1 LETLNKKYATA
12 VTVGCRL
19 NQTDTALIFDQL
31 IKNGFEIVKHDED
44 KELSVII
51 INTCT
56 VTASASQK
64 SRQYA
69 RSLKR
74 KHPNA
79 LILVTGC
86 DVDTEEASWKKE
98 PDIDVLVTNKNK
110 DKIIE
115 FILDKFKDKPPSP
128 LVDATSR
135 KNFKINNTGYYPFK
149 SRANIK
155 IQTGCDMYCT
165 YCIVPYGRGSSASRE
180 WNDTLGEFKALV
192 EKGHNEIVLTGVN
205 IATYFD
211 NGRNLIDLLE
221 QFVAV
226 DGDFRI
232 RLSST
237 EPQFQMDGLLDLMKS
252 TSKICRFLHLPIQHA
267 SDKILKS
274 MGRRYTVDTFTR
286 FVHEAIEKIP
296 EICIGSDFIVGF
308 PGETEELFK
317 EACDNLMKL
326 PFAYLHIFPYS
337 KRKGTPAAEYPN
349 QIQSKIISERHKFL
363 SKESEKLSMNF
374 LKKQIGTD
382 VKVLIEEY
390 NDGFLKG
397 WSDNYINVNIT
408 ADLNSSLKNRFC
420 NVHLTEIIGKRKVIG
435 SLIND

>member
-1 LETLNKKYATA
+1 LDTLNKKYATA
-12 VTVGCRL
+12 ITVGCRL

-31 IKNGFEIVKHDED
+31 IKNGFEIIKPDEN

-86 DVDTEEASWKKE
+86 DVDTEEDNWKKE
-98 PDIDVLVTNKNK
+98 PDIDILVANKNK

-115 FILDKFKDKPPSP
+115 FILNKFKEKKISLPAND
-128 LVDATSR
+128 TTTE
-135 KNFKINNTGYYPFK
+135 NFKINNTGYYPFK

-165 YCIVPYGRGSSASRE
+165 YCIVPYGRGKPTSRE
-180 WNDTLGEFKALV
+180 WDDTLDEFKQLV
-192 EKGHNEIVLTGVN
+192 ENGYKEIVLTGVN
-205 IATYFD
+205 IATYSD
-211 NGRNLIDLLE
+211 NGKNLIDLLE
-221 QFVAV
+221 KLVAIH
-226 DGDFRI
+226 GDFRI

-237 EPQFQMDGLLDLMKS
+237 EPQFQMNGLLDLMQS

-267 SDKILKS
+267 ANQILTS
-274 MGRRYTVDTFTR
+274 MGRRYTVDTFTK
-286 FVHEAIEKIP
+286 FIHEAVEKIP
-296 EICIGSDFIVGF
+296 KICIGSDFIIGF
-308 PGETEELFK
+308 PGETDELFK
-317 EACDNLMKL
+317 EACNNVLNL

-349 QIQSKIISERHKFL
+349 QVQSKIISERHKL
-363 SKESEKLSMNF
+363 LTKEVEKLSINF
-374 LKKQIGTD
+374 LNKQIETD
-382 VKVLIEEY
+382 VKVLVEEY
-390 NDGFLKG
+390 SDGYFRG
-397 WSDNYINVNIT
+397 WSDNYINVNIKAT
-408 ADLNSSLKNRFC
+408 PDKNLKNKFC
-420 NVHLTEIIGKRKVIG
+420 NVHLTEIIDNRKVIG
-435 SLIND
+435 ILK